1 MNTRLN
7 AAAQRA
13 TVLSAVPALA
23 KEIGRN
29 AAERELARILPHDGF
44 ALFRESGLGRLRIPV
59 EYGGLGGSLEELFEI
74 VTTLAAE
81 ESNVAHALRTHFDTT
96 EWLYVSAP
104 APFLERQIDRIVGG
118 ALFGGGSTERGTA
131 KPGQVTTQLVRDG
144 AHFRLSGK
152 KYYTTGTAFSDFVR
166 FNVLDEH
173 GTAASVILPRDR
185 EGIEVVDDWDG
196 MGQRM
201 TASGTTVLTN
211 VIVYPEEVWERG
223 YTTLAGRHGG
233 ALRQLHLVATAAGI
247 VRRIVSDA
255 EDYVLHHGRA
265 ALHSTAALA
274 REDAFIQQVIGE
286 LGAHRHAIDAL
297 VRENARALGVSAEA
311 IRHNAPDAEALVL
324 QSALATARTQLIVSK
339 LALHAG
345 ERLFEAGGASA
356 TSRIYNFDRHW
367 RNLRTLF
374 SHNPLSHKARVL
386 GDYALNGTT
395 THLIEGRVF

>member
-7 AAAQRA
+7 ADAQRA
-13 TVLSAVPALA
+13 AVLSAVPALA
-23 KEIGRN
+23 KEIGQD
-29 AAERELARILPHDGF
+29 AAQREQLRILPFDGF

-59 EYGGLGGSLEELFEI
+59 EQGGLGGNLEDVFGVI
-74 VTTLAAE
+74 STIAAQE
-81 ESNVAHALRTHFDTT
+81 PNVAHALRIHFDTT
-96 EWLYVSAP
+96 EWLYVSDIS
-104 APFLERQIDRIVGG
+104 PFLERQIDRIVGG
-118 ALFGGGSTERGTA
+118 AIFGGGSTERGTA
-131 KPGQVTTQLVRDG
+131 RPGEVTTQLIRDG
-144 AHFRLSGK
+144 ESFRLSGK
-152 KYYTTGTAFSDFVR
+152 KYYTTGTAFADFGR
-166 FNVLDEH
+166 FNVLDDE
-173 GTAASVILPRDR
+173 GGAASVILPLDR

-211 VIVYPEEVWERG
+211 VLVHREEVWSRG

-247 VRRIVSDA
+247 VRRIVADA
-255 EDYVLHHGRA
+255 EHYVSNHGRA
-265 ALHSTAALA
+265 ALHSTASTS
-274 REDAFIQQVIGE
+274 REDPFIQQVVGE
-286 LGAHRHAIDAL
+286 LGAHGHAIDAL
-297 VRENARALGVSAEA
+297 VRENARDLDRSALA
-311 IRHNAPDAEALVL
+311 IRNHAPDAEALVL

-356 TSRIYNFDRHW
+356 TSRVHNFDRHW

-395 THLIEGRVF
+395 THLNEGRVF